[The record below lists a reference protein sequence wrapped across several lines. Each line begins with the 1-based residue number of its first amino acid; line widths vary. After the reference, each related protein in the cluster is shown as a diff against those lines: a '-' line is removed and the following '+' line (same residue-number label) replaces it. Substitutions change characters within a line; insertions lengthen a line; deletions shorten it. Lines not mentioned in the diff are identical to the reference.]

1 MRPISIGNDGFYEI
15 RKNNAFYVDKTAFI
29 KEWWEELDKVTLIT
43 RPRRFGKTLNMQ
55 MLGCFF
61 SERYAGKGEELFD
74 GLDIWKEEKYRQLQG
89 TYPVIFLSFAN
100 VKKDTYASAR
110 EGIIS
115 VIDDLF
121 KNFKRSWKN
130 DSDEQKKEYSFM
142 SLTKESSD
150 TQIANSLHELSS
162 YLEFRYDKKCLIFL
176 DEYDTPLQ
184 EAYVRG
190 YWDEMSYLIRDLF
203 NSTFKTNPSMER
215 GVMTG
220 ITRVSKESIFSGLNN
235 LNVITTTSRQ
245 YETAFGF
252 TEKETFDALEE
263 YGLSDMKSDVR
274 EWYDGFTF
282 GDTPDVCNPWSIVN
296 FLKKREL
303 QPYWANSSNNGL
315 INRQLRLADAS
326 IKSQMETL
334 MNGGS
339 IKTKLDEEIIFSQ
352 LDRNP
357 KAIWSLFLAG
367 GYLKV
372 VKREFDGSW
381 FDYTL
386 TLTDKEVRL
395 MFEQMINGWFSESV
409 NSNNEF
415 IHAMI
420 NGDVDGM
427 NVYINMIASISF
439 SSFDVGN
446 RPSESTTPERFYHG
460 FVLGLLVSERNR
472 YLIRSNRESG
482 YGRYDICMYPQ
493 KKDLPG
499 IIIEFKVQNENAG
512 EETLSDTADIALQ
525 QIEAKDYASDLK
537 SEGVEDIL
545 KYGFAFAGKKV
556 FIKKR

>member
-121 KNFKRSWKN
+121 RNFKRSWKN

-282 GDTPDVCNPWSIVN
+282 GDTPDVYNPWSIVN

-303 QPYWANSSNNGL
+303 QPYWANSSNNGI

-339 IKTKLDEEIIFSQ
+339 IETKLDEEIIFSQ

-427 NVYINMIASISF
+427 NVYINKIASISF

-460 FVLGLLVSERNR
+460 FVLGILVSERNR

-525 QIEAKDYASDLK
+525 QIEARDYASDLE
-537 SEGVEDIL
+537 SEGVENIL

-556 FIKKR
+556 LIKKK

>member
-282 GDTPDVCNPWSIVN
+282 GDTPDVYNPWSIVN

-303 QPYWANSSNNGL
+303 QPYWANSSNNDL

-339 IKTKLDEEIIFSQ
+339 IETKLDEEIIFSQ

-372 VKREFDGSW
+372 VDREFDGSW

-482 YGRYDICMYPQ
+482 YGRYDICMYPK

>member
-121 KNFKRSWKN
+121 RNFKRSWKN

-282 GDTPDVCNPWSIVN
+282 GDTPDVYNPWSIVN

-303 QPYWANSSNNGL
+303 QPYWANSSNNGI

-339 IKTKLDEEIIFSQ
+339 IETKLDEEIIFSQ

-427 NVYINMIASISF
+427 NVYINKIASISF

-460 FVLGLLVSERNR
+460 FVLGILVSERNR
-472 YLIRSNRESG
+472 YFIRSNRESG
-482 YGRYDICMYPQ
+482 YGRYDICMYPK